1 MIEHNLVPD
10 IPPNQRLSEAVGYYK
25 RAAEKNNSEA
35 MTDLGF
41 LFEKGF
47 IGMGDEGLDKA
58 QQWYRAA
65 IENHNP
71 RAMNNLAG
79 LYLSGNFDAFAE
91 LEIRNRYWHEIYLF
105 KWYTTWISGDFV
117 LSLRRLGRRVRRVE
131 RERGLLSLRTRGRV
145 RLLQGTHQSRN
156 MLSQRNLRRKRPN
169 RRQKSNL
176 SSPKAILKRPY

>member
-1 MIEHNLVPD
+1 MKSSNKECAEGEYYIGHMIEHNLVPD

-91 LEIRNRYWHEIYLF
+91 LEIRNRYLQEIYLF
-105 KWYTTWISGDFV
+105 K
-117 LSLRRLGRRVRRVE
+117 
-131 RERGLLSLRTRGRV
+131 
-145 RLLQGTHQSRN
+145 
-156 MLSQRNLRRKRPN
+156 
-169 RRQKSNL
+169 
-176 SSPKAILKRPY
+176 